1 MADKENKEKSLE
13 ENFELLDKTIS
24 ELEKEN
30 VTLEEAFSL
39 YESGMKLVSLCEK
52 EIDTVE
58 KKVLKISGGT
68 LDEFQ

>member
-1 MADKENKEKSLE
+1 MADKENKAKSLE
-13 ENFELLDKTIS
+13 ENFAILDKTIT
-24 ELEKEN
+24 ELEKED

-58 KKVLKISGGT
+58 KKVLKISGGVV
-68 LDEFQ
+68 DEFQ

>member
-1 MADKENKEKSLE
+1 MADKESKAKSLE
-13 ENFELLDKTIS
+13 ENFEILDKTIS
-24 ELEKEN
+24 ELEKED

>member
-58 KKVLKISGGT
+58 KKVLKISGGS

>member
-1 MADKENKEKSLE
+1 MADKESKAKSLE
-13 ENFELLDKTIS
+13 ENFEILDKTIS
-24 ELEKEN
+24 ELEKED

-58 KKVLKISGGT
+58 KKVLKISGGS